1 MPEFRFRR
9 VRGIADM
16 DRTRVSCSAIL
27 LAFGTIITSP
37 AIAAQD
43 ADTSELGGLI
53 DAGATPTGAVAAART
68 MAGAG
73 DIAGAAATLERALL
87 ADPDANDVRLLY
99 TAMLCRLDDT
109 QGARV
114 ELARL
119 SGQKTG
125 DAAWADVT
133 AACGTGLARPE
144 PAAGAA
150 KLFGG
155 EVFAGLAFDSDAL
168 GPLAT
173 LLDFPGVPTPTQDGL
188 SVIAGA
194 RLAGRASSFDGD
206 GGLYGGISIR
216 AKNSFDGPRQT
227 YEFGDVSVGYGRGG
241 AGTGYKVGAV
251 VRHARLFGNPYVTEY
266 GAQAEVSLASGEDR
280 RVRLRG
286 EAVHQDYHGVGPGVA
301 GEGMRYDLS
310 AALEGKTGGDGR
322 YAVGVGAEL
331 KDGRVK
337 DFGYVGV
344 RAFAAAQWPVGD
356 QGHYVNLSS
365 TLRFI
370 DFKDNPPVLD
380 RKDTRIFARAAY
392 GLPVSIDRLFV
403 EAGVNYTARL
413 INNRVTAA
421 APPPGIIGLADY
433 DSVGAELRLVWK
445 F

>member
-1 MPEFRFRR
+1 ME
-9 VRGIADM
+9 
-16 DRTRVSCSAIL
+16 RTKVSCSAIL
-27 LAFGTIITSP
+27 LALGAIMASP
-37 AIAAQD
+37 ALAAQD
-43 ADTSELGGLI
+43 TDTSELNGLI
-53 DAGATPTGAVAAART
+53 DAAATPKGAIAAART

-73 DIAGAAATLERALL
+73 DLAGAAATLERALL
-87 ADPDANDVRLLY
+87 ADPNANDVRLLY
-99 TAMLCRLDDT
+99 TAMLCRLDDA

-119 SGQKTG
+119 TGQKTG
-125 DAAWADVT
+125 DGAWADVT
-133 AACGTGLARPE
+133 AACGADLARPE
-144 PAAGAA
+144 PAAGSA

-155 EVFAGLAFDSDAL
+155 ELFAGLAFDSDAL

-188 SVIAGA
+188 SIIAGA
-194 RLAGRASSFDGD
+194 RLSGRSSSFDGD

-227 YEFGDVSVGYGRGG
+227 YEFGDVTVGYGRGG

-251 VRHARLFGNPYVTEY
+251 LRHARLFGNPYVTEY
-266 GAQAEVSLASGEDR
+266 GGQGEISLPAGEDQ
-280 RVRLRG
+280 RVRLRA
-286 EAVHQDYHGVGPGVA
+286 EAVYQDYSGVGPGVA

-310 AALEGKTGGDGR
+310 AALEGKTAGDGR
-322 YAVGVGAEL
+322 YAIGIGAEL

-392 GLPVSIDRLFV
+392 GLPISTDRLFV

-413 INNRVTAA
+413 INNRIT
-421 APPPGIIGLADY
+421 APPPPVAIGVADY
-433 DSVGAELRLVWK
+433 DSVGAELRLVFK